1 MNELFFYV
9 FFSGMIITVGKAMLC
24 TKKGLLF
31 FRVEILA
38 VSLVR
43 SYVNFFFF
51 VVSRF
56 AQTVAWLLLY
66 VQNRGAVAREG

>member
-51 VVSRF
+51 FFVFFFCGVVSP
-56 AQTVAWLLLY
+56 
-66 VQNRGAVAREG
+66 